1 LKTAEVKLLNKSG
14 LHARPAVKFVQ
25 LASKFKS
32 TIEVCK
38 KDKCVNAKNIL
49 QILSLGIDF
58 GDIIMLK
65 INGDDEESAY
75 NEILNLLLK
84 FYPRRIDNLLHPL
97 FNYLP

>member
-1 LKTAEVKLLNKSG
+1 MKTAEVKLLNKSG

-84 FYPRRIDNLLHPL
+84 V
-97 FNYLP
+97 LPEEDR

>member
-58 GDIIMLK
+58 GDIIVLK

-84 FYPRRIDNLLHPL
+84 V
-97 FNYLP
+97 LPEEDR

>member
-1 LKTAEVKLLNKSG
+1 LKTTEVKLLNKSG

-84 FYPRRIDNLLHPL
+84 V
-97 FNYLP
+97 LPEEDR

>member
-84 FYPRRIDNLLHPL
+84 V
-97 FNYLP
+97 LPEEDR

>member
-14 LHARPAVKFVQ
+14 LHARPAVRFVQ
-25 LASKFKS
+25 LASKFRS
-32 TIEVCK
+32 TIEICK
-38 KDKCVNAKNIL
+38 NGKCINAKNIL

-58 GDIIMLK
+58 GDIIVLK

-84 FYPRRIDNLLHPL
+84 V
-97 FNYLP
+97 LPEEDR

>member
-1 LKTAEVKLLNKSG
+1 MKTAEVKLLNKSG

-58 GDIIMLK
+58 GDIIVLK

-84 FYPRRIDNLLHPL
+84 V
-97 FNYLP
+97 LPEEDR

>member
-58 GDIIMLK
+58 GDTIMLK

-84 FYPRRIDNLLHPL
+84 V
-97 FNYLP
+97 LPEEDR

>member
-1 LKTAEVKLLNKSG
+1 MKTTEVKLLNKSG

-84 FYPRRIDNLLHPL
+84 V
-97 FNYLP
+97 LPEEDR